1 MDSAAQLNDE
11 RAHTLPSVS
20 LRRRAAESTVTQR
33 LVGVFSAVGLLH
45 ILGWGGLLF
54 LVGPRYPAL
63 AGAGILAYTLGLRHA
78 FDADHIAAIDNT
90 TRKLLQQGQKPMGVG
105 FFFSLGHSTVVFVMA
120 IALGLAAQFVT
131 QNINSFKSVGGVIGT
146 SVSGVFLYV
155 IGIINLVALIGIIHV
170 FRNLRRGRYDAAGLD
185 EQLITGGIIFPFLR
199 PLFRFITRS
208 WQMYPMGVMFG
219 LGFDTATEVALL
231 ALAGGFAAKG
241 LPIWAILPLPI
252 LFAAGM
258 SVMDTADGAFMAKA
272 YNWAF
277 SNPIRKVFYN
287 LTVTGLSV
295 GVALFI
301 GTVELLQVISGQLGW
316 SGGFWN
322 FLNSFDLNKIGFGVV
337 TIFVVVW
344 AVALIYWKVSHVE
357 ERWGELLKS

>member
-1 MDSAAQLNDE
+1 METAADLRGERLARPADE
-11 RAHTLPSVS
+11 SS
-20 LRRRAAESTVTQR
+20 VTQR

-45 ILGWGGLLF
+45 ILGWGGLLL
-54 LVGPRYPAL
+54 LVGRRYPAL

-120 IALGLAAQFVT
+120 IALGLAAQFVS

-146 SVSGVFLYV
+146 SISGLFLYV
-155 IGIINLVALIGIIHV
+155 IGIINLVALIGIIQV
-170 FRNLRRGRYDAAGLD
+170 FRNLRRGRYDAGALD
-185 EQLITGGIIFPFLR
+185 EQLISGGIIFPFLR

-272 YNWAF
+272 YDWAF

-301 GTVELLQVISGQLGW
+301 GTVELLQVASGQLGW

-322 FLNSFDLNKIGFGVV
+322 FLNTFDLNKIGFGVV
-337 TIFVVVW
+337 TIFIVVW
-344 AVALIYWKVSHVE
+344 AVALIYWKAAHVE
-357 ERWGELLKS
+357 ERWGELLRT

>member
-1 MDSAAQLNDE
+1 MESAAELHD
-11 RAHTLPSVS
+11 
-20 LRRRAAESTVTQR
+20 RRSHGPAPASTATQR
-33 LVGVFSAVGLLH
+33 LVGVFGAVGLLH
-45 ILGWGGLLF
+45 LLGWGGLLL

-120 IALGLAAQFVT
+120 IALGVAAQFVS
-131 QNINSFKSVGGVIGT
+131 QNINAFRSIGGVIGT
-146 SVSGVFLYV
+146 AVSGGFLYL
-155 IGIINLVALIGIIHV
+155 IGFVNLLALIGIIRV
-170 FRNLRRGRYDAAGLD
+170 FGKMRRGGYDATALD
-185 EQLITGGIIFPFLR
+185 EDLLTGGIIFPFVR
-199 PLFRFITRS
+199 PLFRFISRS

-231 ALAGGFAAKG
+231 GLAGGFAAGG

-258 SVMDTADGAFMAKA
+258 SLMDTADGAFMARA
-272 YNWAF
+272 YHWAF

-287 LTVTGLSV
+287 LTITGLSV

-301 GTVELLQVISGQLGW
+301 GTIELLQVAAGQLGW
-316 SGGFWN
+316 RGGVWT
-322 FLNSFDLNKIGFGVV
+322 LIATFDLNKIGYGVV
-337 TIFVVVW
+337 TIFIVVW
-344 AVALIYWKVSHVE
+344 AAALLYWRLANVE
-357 ERWGELLKS
+357 ARWSERLRAG

>member
-1 MDSAAQLNDE
+1 
-11 RAHTLPSVS
+11 
-20 LRRRAAESTVTQR
+20 VTQR
-33 LVGVFSAVGLLH
+33 LVAVFSAVGLLH
-45 ILGWGGLLF
+45 VLGWGGLIL

-120 IALGLAAQFVT
+120 LALGFAAQFMT
-131 QNINSFKSVGGVIGT
+131 QHIAAFRSIGGVVGT
-146 SVSGVFLYV
+146 AISGGFLYI
-155 IGIINLVALIGIIHV
+155 IGLINLVALIGILHV
-170 FRNLRRGRYDAAGLD
+170 FRRMRQGRYDAAGL
-185 EQLITGGIIFPFLR
+185 EGEMLSGGVIFPFVR
-199 PLFRFITRS
+199 PLFRFISHS
-208 WQMYPMGVMFG
+208 WQMYPIGLMFG
-219 LGFDTATEVALL
+219 LGFDTATEVAFL

-258 SVMDTADGAFMAKA
+258 SLMDSADGAFMARA
-272 YNWAF
+272 YHWAF

-287 LTVTGLSV
+287 LTITGLSV

-301 GTVELLQVISGQLGW
+301 GTVELLQVIAGQLRW
-316 SGGFWN
+316 SGGLWT
-322 FLNSFDLNKIGFGVV
+322 LIAGFDLNKIGYGVV
-337 TIFVVVW
+337 TIFVIVW
-344 AVALIYWKVSHVE
+344 AAALLYWRLARVE
-357 ERWGELLKS
+357 ERWTERLSPSAN